1 MYGLCKYVAERELI
15 CSGNLNSAII
25 RLSKIIDPNF
35 KLFDEWVSQLNSGE
49 CIKPLKM
56 AVSPISLEL
65 TSTFINK
72 VVVSGANGIFHLSA
86 LADTTY
92 VEVAK
97 HIAHKLDFPKSMVI
111 EDALSTGGNY
121 QRLRLYDSL
130 SMNKTLALINAP
142 KAFDAVDKY
151 LENFA
156 LESIVL

>member
-35 KLFDEWVSQLNSGE
+35 KLFDKWVSQLNSGE

-65 TSTFINK
+65 TSNFINK

-97 HIAHKLDFPKSMVI
+97 H
-111 EDALSTGGNY
+111 TC
-121 QRLRLYDSL
+121 
-130 SMNKTLALINAP
+130 T
-142 KAFDAVDKY
+142 
-151 LENFA
+151 
-156 LESIVL
+156 